1 MSRGNT
7 IRCAYNEC
15 MLPDNNSKFLI
26 QLFYLVISICFLFKS
41 SSDFTFF
48 AILMYTA
55 PILLDLIY
63 AGMHGIVFRVIKGV
77 FITFNAVIIAFCFLG
92 LFGVVVDLGDKFQV
106 IETALLLSAYS
117 IEKKKLVYP
126 LLFELLVPISMF
138 IGSPN
143 RNAKKAVE
151 FVLKEGTQ

>member
-1 MSRGNT
+1 MRRGNT

-15 MLPDNNSKFLI
+15 MLPDNNSKYLI
-26 QLFYLVISICFLFKS
+26 QLFFLVISICFLFKS

-63 AGMHGIVFRVIKGV
+63 AGMQGSVFGLIKNIFIV
-77 FITFNAVIIAFCFLG
+77 FNAVIIAFCFLG
-92 LFGVVVDLGDKFQV
+92 LFGVVIDLGDKFQV
-106 IETALLLSAYS
+106 IETALVLSAYS
-117 IEKKKLVYP
+117 VEKKKFVYP
-126 LLFELLVPISMF
+126 MLFELLVPISMY